1 MNKFLEAWQ
10 KIESDDTRPSYL
22 RGVVDMEYEEFA
34 EKVNSQEPTFVTK
47 VVESLYAGDIYIL
60 RNGFSKKFMT
70 DLIDKVYE
78 TWSRTPSS
86 FHKMLE
92 GCPDFHRKVDVEIAK
107 NYVFKNIRHSYYWF
121 PWNGDPFGVIPE
133 IMKRWRVFKLLGG
146 FEPDMYEN
154 NTPKD
159 GIVDRFQVARYLPG
173 IGISET
179 HIDPYENQRTIISI
193 YASKRGVDYQE
204 GGFHAIGIGDKLVDL
219 EAGIEIGDIGIGY
232 ATVQHGVSL
241 IDPGG
246 TPNWTSRDGRWW
258 MGLYSN
264 SSDLAETRAVGR
276 PVNQGGATT
285 ET

>member
-1 MNKFLEAWQ
+1 MNKFLEAWE
-10 KIESDDTRPSYL
+10 KIEATEAQPSL
-22 RGVVDMEYEEFA
+22 MRNLVDMEYEEFA
-34 EKVNSQEPTFVTK
+34 AKVNAQEPKFVTQ

-60 RNGFSKKFMT
+60 RNGFPKKFMT

-78 TWSRTPSS
+78 TWSLSPSS
-86 FHKMLE
+86 FHKMVE
-92 GCPDFHRKVDVEIAK
+92 GCPDFHRMVDQDTAK

-146 FEPDMYEN
+146 FRADEYEN

-193 YASKRGVDYQE
+193 YASKRGVDFQE
-204 GGFHAIGIGDKLVDL
+204 GGFHAIAKGDKLIDL
-219 EAGIEIGDIGIGY
+219 EAGIEVGDIGIGY

-241 IDPGG
+241 IDPSG
-246 TPNWTSRDGRWW
+246 TPDWKARDGRWW
-258 MGLYSN
+258 MGLYSS
-264 SSDLAETRAVGR
+264 SSDMAETRAVGR
-276 PVNQGGATT
+276 PARQASGTA
-285 ET
+285 